1 MKIAFVVLPF
11 VETAHPPA
19 ELGLLAG
26 MARQYGHEASVL
38 DVNVELWAER
48 CKAGDGV
55 YWNEPWR
62 KFWVSGALADS
73 FARRHEAR
81 LARAAEQVAAAQ
93 PRLTCLWTTASNLF
107 LSLRF
112 ARLLKRI
119 RPEARTLL
127 VNRHFFLS
135 ATLAEDHDRIA
146 EFFRRAGVVDGVL
159 YGPAYDEFAR
169 LLTQEGRL
177 SSGTGVH
184 CREGDKV
191 VLGSAPKPLRNFDSL
206 PFADFSLF
214 PMAAYGDPQGIP
226 LVASDGC
233 PCDACR
239 SAGLGQEYLM
249 ASGARLF
256 LEASYHRR
264 VFPRHTRTLFPM
276 EGGAGFAAALKQY
289 AGLMAEHRRG
299 DENGASTWE
308 VRSSVDVPG
317 FTDREWP
324 EWRLDSLYLR
334 TMSPFDYDDRLVDDD
349 MRTSA
354 EDFLNHQRR
363 ATGLAL
369 EDSAFAAMFSMRERY
384 WGQARPMAA
393 LRFYADLP
401 AETRGA
407 RFLKAYFH
415 ATAWDIR
422 RLLSMAARVRSA
434 ERVLETIP
442 AGSRLKIWKSSPT
455 FTDESDHGTCY
466 RHRRGTE
473 LHRDQPVQRA
483 ERLLVVALSRASQ
496 VKLARARLDHS
507 AESDRFL
514 IRWGHETMPP
524 EGFQALCEEFL
535 RAGEAPQP
543 ALALKETA

>member
-38 DVNVELWAER
+38 DVNVELWAESS
-48 CKAGDGV
+48 KSGDGV

-62 KFWVSGALADS
+62 KFWVSGALSDS

-81 LARAAEQVAAAQ
+81 LARAAAQVAAAQ

-112 ARLLKRI
+112 ARLLKRA
-119 RPEARTLL
+119 RPEARILL
-127 VNRHFFLS
+127 VSRHFFLS

-146 EFFRRAGVVDGVL
+146 EFFRRTPAVDGVL

-169 LLTQEGRL
+169 LLSQDGRL

-184 CREGDKV
+184 CREGETV

-214 PMAAYGDPQGIP
+214 PMAAYGDPQGVP
-226 LVASDGC
+226 LVASEGC
-233 PCDACR
+233 PCDVCR
-239 SAGLGQEYLM
+239 AAGLGQEYLM
-249 ASGARLF
+249 ASGRRLF

-264 VFPRHTRTLFPM
+264 VFPRRTRTLFPM
-276 EGGAGFAAALKQY
+276 EGGAGLSAALKQY
-289 AGLMAEHRRG
+289 AGLLEEQRRG
-299 DENGASTWE
+299 AENGSAAWE
-308 VRSSVDVPG
+308 IGAPPPAGRD
-317 FTDREWP
+317 WP

-349 MRTSA
+349 MRASA

-363 ATGLAL
+363 GASLAL
-369 EDSAFAAMFSMRERY
+369 EDRAFAAMFAMRERY
-384 WGQARPMAA
+384 WGQSLPMSA
-393 LRFYADLP
+393 LRYYADLP
-401 AETRGA
+401 AETRSA
-407 RFLKAYFH
+407 RFLKAYFQ

-422 RLLSMAARVRSA
+422 RLLSMTARLRAS
-434 ERVLETIP
+434 ERVLDGLL
-442 AGSRLKIWKSSPT
+442 AGSRVRIWKSSPT

-466 RHRRGTE
+466 RHRKGTE
-473 LHRDQPVQRA
+473 IRRDLAAQRA
-483 ERLLVVALSRASQ
+483 ERLIVVALARASQ
-496 VKLARARLDHS
+496 VKLARARLDYAA
-507 AESDRFL
+507 AEDRFGV
-514 IRWGHETMPP
+514 RWGREAMALEP
-524 EGFQALCEEFL
+524 FQALCEEFL
-535 RAGEAPQP
+535 RAGAAARP
-543 ALALKETA
+543 AMALERSA